1 VFLGGNH
8 GIISTTTALGSD
20 PFEWESGFTA
30 TGLAVLF
37 GLGSSAQGPVRW
49 ELRFGPALAAYHDET
64 LLVRFY
70 ESGSWYA
77 GGEEIDNWYTLFGAM
92 VSGVVDF
99 SLSRNIGVYLGGQFQ
114 FYPEQEIEEDVY
126 YKQGGGG
133 TGLVIFRRDI
143 SVTGA
148 VVKAGMRYS
157 F

>member
-1 VFLGGNH
+1 
-8 GIISTTTALGSD
+8 
-20 PFEWESGFTA
+20 
-30 TGLAVLF
+30 
-37 GLGSSAQGPVRW
+37 
-49 ELRFGPALAAYHDET
+49 
-64 LLVRFY
+64 
-70 ESGSWYA
+70 
-77 GGEEIDNWYTLFGAM
+77 M

-126 YKQGGGG
+126 YEQGGGG